1 MRVPHTGTGR
11 AIFSEY
17 SFQRGTETSA
27 TAQVT
32 QQVDQA
38 FLKQSLKT
46 AAPVAISTVKKSQ
59 PNLAKNINGCGRR
72 DFVNGKALPHRS
84 IWCANPQLPI

>member
-27 TAQVT
+27 TAH
-32 QQVDQA
+32 